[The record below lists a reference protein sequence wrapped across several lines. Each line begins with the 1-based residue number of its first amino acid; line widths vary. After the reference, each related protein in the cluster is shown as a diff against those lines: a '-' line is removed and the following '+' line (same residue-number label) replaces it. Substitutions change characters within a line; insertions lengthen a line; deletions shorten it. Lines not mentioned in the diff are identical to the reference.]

1 MSAKWLTPWL
11 EVLRITHPSRFLA
24 YTGQCFEPNI
34 KRIEAMNH
42 IYRVI
47 WNRQKQVWQAVS
59 ELGKGQ
65 AKATSE
71 TRIRRRTPTAAQTL
85 AASVLS
91 SVVITPAFAA
101 DLPTGGQVVAG
112 SGQISQSGTTMT
124 VTQNSDNLVTNWN
137 SFNVGAGHTVNFV
150 QPSASATALNRVI
163 GSDVSVIQGA
173 INANG
178 RVFLVNPNGVLFT
191 STARINVGGMVASTL
206 NIATEDFMS
215 GNYRFEGAGSNAI
228 INQGNITAV
237 GDGQGGGSIALIAAQ
252 VTNTGAL
259 VADRGQVLIGAGSKV
274 ELDLGGPVKLQVEQA
289 ALDALIDQ
297 GGAIK
302 ADGGL
307 VYLTAKAAGEL
318 ASTVINHSGITQ
330 ARTLQ
335 TGEKGQIYLLGD
347 MDNDRINV
355 GGTLDA
361 SAPLGGDGGFIET
374 SAANVVSLADGVV
387 TTKAANGHSGSYLI
401 DPMDY
406 VIAASGGNI
415 TGAQVS
421 QQLAN
426 NGTVTI
432 QTINDLGTDNGDI
445 LVNDNISWSTD
456 SNLILDAWRNIDLS
470 ATITAGHSEGKLT
483 LKYGQDSLATGN
495 TAAYTLKPGG
505 KVNLQAGENFYTQ
518 LGEDGTLNRWQ
529 VITSLGAEDS
539 VTATDLQGMNSCLSC
554 RYVLGADIDAAA
566 TQSWN
571 GGLGFEPI
579 GLGGEFTGQL
589 DGLGHKISS
598 LSIDRTGQTYVG
610 VFSKLG
616 LPAVVQ
622 NLTLSSFSIKSDS
635 NYVGGLAGY
644 SNRGLISNVHAT
656 DIDLQGLGYVGGL
669 IGDTPTTS
677 ASGIPNGRISNSHVS
692 GSITGTG
699 SNIGGLVGRLSFT
712 NVSNAYTTAAVS
724 GIDRVGGAFGSA
736 GKSTLQNVYA
746 SGLVSSTGYYAAG
759 LMGNFD
765 GSRVSSVYWDVDST
779 GRTVGYRGG
788 NRQGTPIAV
797 YSTTSA
803 TAFAASSYDFDF
815 DDTWQIVEGV
825 SRPTLRSEVVARNDT
840 GGGTDTG
847 GGGTGTGGS
856 GGSQSSPPSSNNN
869 NPSDNVPRRNAVSSA
884 VALGAMTQGTN
895 PAGGLNPGGQSPGA
909 GSAPGLLIAG
919 GVVPGASNLAGST
932 MPGEGVM
939 QSGGLLFVPLGVT
952 GDVTTGLTPVYV
964 LNGGINFIGTEQPN

>member
-1 MSAKWLTPWL
+1 
-11 EVLRITHPSRFLA
+11 
-24 YTGQCFEPNI
+24 
-34 KRIEAMNH
+34 MNH

-47 WNRQKQVWQAVS
+47 WNRQKHVWKAVS
-59 ELGKGQ
+59 EPGKSHG
-65 AKATSE
+65 KATSE
-71 TRIRRRTPTAAQTL
+71 TRIRRRAHVTAQTL

-91 SVVITPAFAA
+91 WVVINPAFAA

-124 VTQNSDNLVTNWN
+124 VTQNSNNLVTNWN

-150 QPSASATALNRVI
+150 QPSASATALNRVV

-206 NIATEDFMS
+206 NISTEDFMS
-215 GNYRFEGAGSNAI
+215 GDYRFEGAGSNAI

-237 GDGQGGGSIALIAAQ
+237 GDGQGGGSIALIAAK
-252 VTNTGAL
+252 VSNTGAL

-347 MDNDRINV
+347 MKNDRISV

-361 SAPLGGDGGFIET
+361 SAPLAGDGGFIET
-374 SAANVVSLADGVV
+374 SAANVVSVSDGVV
-387 TTKAANGHSGSYLI
+387 TTKAANGRSGDYLI
-401 DPMDY
+401 DPIDY

-415 TGAQVS
+415 TGTQVS

-426 NGTVTI
+426 NGTVTV
-432 QTINDLGTDNGDI
+432 QTLNGN
-445 LVNDNISWSTD
+445 LMVNDDISWSTD

-470 ATITAGHSEGKLT
+470 ATITATHSQGKLT
-483 LKYGQDSLATGN
+483 LKYGQNSAASGN
-495 TAAYTLKPGG
+495 TAAYTVKAGG
-505 KVNLQAGENFYTQ
+505 KVTLQAGENFYTQ
-518 LGEDGTLNRWQ
+518 QGEDGALRSWQ
-529 VITSLGAEDS
+529 VITRLGAEGS
-539 VTATDLQGMNSCLSC
+539 VTGEDLQGMSGCLSC
-554 RYVLGADIDAAA
+554 RYVLGADIDASA

-571 GGLGFEPI
+571 GGKGFNPI
-579 GLGGEFTGQL
+579 GSGGNFTGQL

-610 VFSKLG
+610 LFSKLG

-622 NLTLSSFSIKSDS
+622 NLTLNSFSIRSDS

-644 SNRGLISNVHAT
+644 SDFGSISNVHVT

-669 IGDTPTTS
+669 IGDTPIRS
-677 ASGIPNGRISNSHVS
+677 VSGRPNGSISNSHVS

-699 SNIGGLVGRLSFT
+699 SYVGGLAGRLSYT
-712 NVSNAYTTAAVS
+712 NVSNAYSKATVT
-724 GIDRVGGAFGSA
+724 GIDRVGGAFGSS
-736 GKSTLQNVYA
+736 GKSILQNVYA
-746 SGLVSSTGYYAAG
+746 SGSVSSTGFNVAG

-765 GSRVSSVYWDVDST
+765 GSRLSSVYWDVDGT
-779 GRTVGYRGG
+779 GQTVGHKG
-788 NRQGTPIAV
+788 NTFQGAPIAV
-797 YSTTSA
+797 YSTSST
-803 TAFAASSYDFDF
+803 TAFAQSTYTGFDF
-815 DDTWQIVEGV
+815 TNTWEIVEGV
-825 SRPTLRSEVVARNDT
+825 SRPTLRSQFVSRNDT
-840 GGGTDTG
+840 GGGS
-847 GGGTGTGGS
+847 TGTGGS
-856 GGSQSSPPSSNNN
+856 GGSQPSSPASNNTQ
-869 NPSDNVPRRNAVSSA
+869 SDNVPRRNAVSSA
-884 VALGAMTQGTN
+884 VAQAAMALGTN
-895 PAGGLNPGGQSPGA
+895 PAGGLNPGGRSSDS
-909 GSAPGLLIAG
+909 GSAPGMFLAG
-919 GVVPGASNLAGST
+919 GVVPGASNLPGST
-932 MPGEGVM
+932 MPGDGLM
-939 QSGGLLFVPLGVT
+939 QSGGLLFVPLGAT
-952 GDVTTGLTPVYV
+952 GGATTGLTAVYV
-964 LNGGINFIGTEQPN
+964 VNNGVNFSGTEQAN

>member
-1 MSAKWLTPWL
+1 
-11 EVLRITHPSRFLA
+11 
-24 YTGQCFEPNI
+24 
-34 KRIEAMNH
+34 MNH

-65 AKATSE
+65 AKTTSE
-71 TRIRRRTPTAAQTL
+71 TRIRRRTHTAAQTL

-237 GDGQGGGSIALIAAQ
+237 GDGQGGGSIALIAAK
-252 VTNTGAL
+252 VTNTGTL
-259 VADRGQVLIGAGSKV
+259 VADRGQVLIGAGNKV

-347 MDNDRINV
+347 MGNDRINV

-361 SAPLGGDGGFIET
+361 SAPLAGDGGFIET

-387 TTKAANGHSGSYLI
+387 TTKAANGRSGDYLI
-401 DPMDY
+401 DPTDY

-432 QTINDLGTDNGDI
+432 QTLDGNL

-483 LKYGQDSLATGN
+483 LKYGQNGLAGGN

-518 LGEDGTLNRWQ
+518 LGENGTLDRWQ

-571 GGLGFEPI
+571 GGQGFEPI

-598 LSIDRTGQTYVG
+598 LSIDRSAQTYVG
-610 VFSKLG
+610 LFSKLG

-644 SNRGLISNVHAT
+644 SDFGSISNVHVT

-669 IGDTPTTS
+669 IGDTPIRS
-677 ASGIPNGRISNSHVS
+677 VSGRPNGRISNSHVS

-724 GIDRVGGAFGSA
+724 GIDRVGGAFGFA
-736 GKSTLQNVYA
+736 GRSTLQNVYA
-746 SGLVSSTGYYAAG
+746 SGSVSSSHFWVGGLVGYVDS
-759 LMGNFD
+759 LQL
-765 GSRVSSVYWDVDST
+765 SSNYWDVNGT
-779 GRTVGYRGG
+779 GKTVGY
-788 NRQGTPIAV
+788 QGSIVGSSTPIAV
-797 YSTTSA
+797 YSTTS
-803 TAFAASSYDFDF
+803 TSAFAQSTYTSFDF

-825 SRPTLRSEVVARNDT
+825 SRPTLRSEVVARN
-840 GGGTDTG
+840 DTG

-895 PAGGLNPGGQSPGA
+895 PAGGLNPGDQSPGA
-909 GSAPGLLIAG
+909 GSAPGLFIAS
-919 GVVPGASNLAGST
+919 GVVPGASNLPGST
-932 MPGEGVM
+932 TPGEGLM
-939 QSGGLLFVPLGVT
+939 QSGGLLFVPLGAT

-964 LNGGINFIGTEQPN
+964 LNSGINFSGTEQPN